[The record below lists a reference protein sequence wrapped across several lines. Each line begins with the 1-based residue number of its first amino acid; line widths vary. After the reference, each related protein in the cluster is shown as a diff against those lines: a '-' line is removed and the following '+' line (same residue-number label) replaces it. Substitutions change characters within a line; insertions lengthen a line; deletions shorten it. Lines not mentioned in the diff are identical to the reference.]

1 MNLRL
6 GVGSIEKKKQEE
18 EFNIF
23 TFQLGIR
30 DDTLLGLSASL
41 LAGEMDK
48 AWRNCT
54 LSQKKTNE
62 KSFVLLIDES
72 RMISVVNICIS
83 VIFVCVGLFPFV

>member
-48 AWRNCT
+48 ALC
-54 LSQKKTNE
+54 
-62 KSFVLLIDES
+62 
-72 RMISVVNICIS
+72 C
-83 VIFVCVGLFPFV
+83 

>member
-30 DDTLLGLSASL
+30 DVTLLGLSVFL

-48 AWRNCT
+48 RFGGFAPAPT
-54 LSQKKTNE
+54 E
-62 KSFVLLIDES
+62 
-72 RMISVVNICIS
+72 IS
-83 VIFVCVGLFPFV
+83 

>member
-30 DDTLLGLSASL
+30 DDTLLGLSVSL

-48 AWRNCT
+48 RFGGFAPGPT
-54 LSQKKTNE
+54 E
-62 KSFVLLIDES
+62 
-72 RMISVVNICIS
+72 IS
-83 VIFVCVGLFPFV
+83 